1 MANNQIKELKEAFD
15 VFDKDGSGNID
26 ANELRSVLNSLGLGN
41 TDDEFNSLM
50 KSMDRNNDGT
60 ISFVGKIL
68 ILIKCVIVTYKYL
81 F

>member
-1 MANNQIKELKEAFD
+1 

-26 ANELRSVLNSLGLGN
+26 ANELRSVLNSLGLGD

-60 ISFVGKIL
+60 ISFVGK
-68 ILIKCVIVTYKYL
+68 
-81 F
+81 